1 MMGTDNIT
9 CPSEGPVAGCAVG
22 VLASAGRR
30 DFGPQLAAVRVSCG
44 LGPGSLGWSTNALA
58 RRNADHRLPGGS
70 AVCGRTARTVWE
82 GAGGNALTMPGP
94 CGSPGGM
101 SVARLSS
108 TSLSSVGSGV
118 ERASA
123 EVVGGFGGALASAWW
138 DRGGCACDGDQQEHG
153 GAWDRGGAVGGAVGC
168 GAGPSRGGGAA
179 AVGGVRSGAGG
190 GA

>member
-108 TSLSSVGSGV
+108 TSLCGVGSGV

-123 EVVGGFGGALASAWW
+123 SVVGGGGGSGVWAGR
-138 DRGGCACDGDQQEHG
+138 DRGGGASDGDREEHG
-153 GAWDRGGAVGGAVGC
+153 GARGRGVG
-168 GAGPSRGGGAA
+168 
-179 AVGGVRSGAGG
+179 
-190 GA
+190 